1 MFVDKLDTEQKGVF
15 LDLAEQLIRADN
27 VVSEAEAGKMEELH
41 ALFPGVGH
49 RHVTD
54 DELKKV
60 FPGKAERVAILLEL
74 TSIACLSKKA
84 VRQDMAFIDRTARI
98 LAVSERDMG
107 KIVMLVRQML
117 TLVGMAQELML
128 DEQA

>member
-27 VVSEAEAGKMEELH
+27 VVSESEAGKMEELH
-41 ALFPGVGH
+41 ALFPGVGR
-49 RHVTD
+49 RHVAD

-74 TSIACLSKKA
+74 ASIACLSQKA
-84 VRQDMAFIDRTARI
+84 VRQDMAFIDETARI
-98 LAVSERDMG
+98 LSVSERDMG

-128 DEQA
+128 DEQV